1 MRVWEVER
9 AVRPTGRPVPR
20 AARTS
25 VTGPGACSVPQV
37 ASGSPGLKLRW
48 LWSQKRVSV
57 MVVSVGRN
65 VSGTP
70 LPKASHRSKPKSRSG
85 EIDSTFS
92 EKPGVGNGNPFQYS
106 CLENPMDR
114 GAWWA
119 TVHEVTKSQARL
131 SD

>member
-1 MRVWEVER
+1 MK
-9 AVRPTGRPVPR
+9 PTGKPVLR

-37 ASGSPGLKLRW
+37 ACGSLGLKVRW
-48 LWSQKRVSV
+48 LWSQKRVNV
-57 MVVSVGRN
+57 VVVSVDRN
-65 VSGTP
+65 VPGTP

-92 EKPGVGNGNPFQYS
+92 EKLGVENGNPFQYS
-106 CLENPMDR
+106 CLENSMDR

-119 TVHEVTKSQARL
+119 TVHEVTRSQAQL
-131 SD
+131 SG